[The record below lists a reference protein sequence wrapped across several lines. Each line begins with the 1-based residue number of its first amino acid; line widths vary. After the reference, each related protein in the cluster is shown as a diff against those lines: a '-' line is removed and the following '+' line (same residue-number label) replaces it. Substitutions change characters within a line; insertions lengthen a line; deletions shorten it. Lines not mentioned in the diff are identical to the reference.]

1 MRRMLASVV
10 VTGLA
15 AATLWAAEAP
25 RGPGPSGSPL
35 RSDKPAAAPDLSAEA
50 SAKAEVKSP
59 PPASRIDWR
68 TDLDAALKEAA
79 ASDRIVLVY
88 FRADWCQPCLLM
100 ETGTFARPGFE
111 KYLAESFVPVKADY
125 TTEPGAASRKYQVRA
140 YPSLLFLSSAGE
152 ALHMVVGPQ
161 TAPQLHAI
169 MERVLG
175 LVKVLAAQKKAPDDL
190 EANFAVGS
198 AYVGLDH
205 LRRAEPYLQRACELD
220 PRNEH
225 GRLSQA
231 RLLLAVVPVENGDS
245 ALALKNLAAF
255 MEEFKDAPE
264 IPAAMFFQGEILF
277 GDAKMDPVKLL
288 ETRGVFDALRT
299 RFPKDVKAY
308 EADRAIDVIDARL
321 KALKKKE
328 KPPTPEKEPP
338 AKPDAI

>member
-1 MRRMLASVV
+1 MRWMLAGVV
-10 VTGLA
+10 VTVLA

-25 RGPGPSGSPL
+25 LGPG
-35 RSDKPAAAPDLSAEA
+35 KPAAAPEA
-50 SAKAEVKSP
+50 KP
-59 PPASRIDWR
+59 PPASRMDWR

-79 ASDRIVLVY
+79 ASDRLVLVY

-111 KYLAESFVPVKADY
+111 KYLAESFVPVKADD
-125 TTEPGAASRKYQVRA
+125 TAEPGAASKKYQVRA
-140 YPSLLFLSSAGE
+140 YPSLLFLSGTGE

-175 LVKVLAAQKKAPDDL
+175 LVKGLAARKKAPNDL

-231 RLLLAVVPVENGDS
+231 RLLLAVVPVEDGDS

-264 IPAAMFFQGEILF
+264 MPSAMFFQGEILF
-277 GDAKMDPVKLL
+277 GDAKMDPEKLL
-288 ETRGVFDALRT
+288 QARGVFDALRT

-328 KPPTPEKEPP
+328 KPPTPEKESP
-338 AKPDAI
+338 ATTKT

>member
-1 MRRMLASVV
+1 MRRMLAGVV

-25 RGPGPSGSPL
+25 LGPG
-35 RSDKPAAAPDLSAEA
+35 KPAAAPDLSAEA
-50 SAKAEVKSP
+50 SAKAEVKS

-88 FRADWCQPCLLM
+88 FRLDCQPCLLM
-100 ETGTFARPGFE
+100 EAGTFARPGFE
-111 KYLAESFVPVKADY
+111 KYLAESFVPVKADD
-125 TTEPGAASRKYQVRA
+125 TAEPGAASKKYQVRA
-140 YPSLLFLSSAGE
+140 YPSLLFLSSTGE
-152 ALHMVVGPQ
+152 ALHMLVGPQ
-161 TAPQLHAI
+161 TVPQLRAI

-175 LVKVLAAQKKAPDDL
+175 LVKVLAARKKTPNDL

-205 LRRAEPYLQRACELD
+205 LRRAEPYLQRAAELD

-225 GRLSQA
+225 GRLSRA
-231 RLLLAVVPVENGDS
+231 RLLLAVVPVEDGDS

-277 GDAKMDPVKLL
+277 GDAKMDPEKLL
-288 ETRGVFDALRT
+288 KARGVFDALRT

-328 KPPTPEKEPP
+328 KPPTPEKESP